1 MDLRRTFD
9 EDAVLYDR
17 VRPRYPEAM
26 FDDLSRLAGMAPGCR
41 VLEIG
46 AGTGIATQP
55 LAERG
60 CRVTAI
66 ELGANMAAV
75 AARKLAGFPHVRV
88 VVDAFEAWPLPAE
101 PFDVVVS
108 ATAWHWLDPAVR
120 VDKAADALRAGG
132 LLAVIETHHIAG
144 GTAAFFADA
153 QLCYQHWDPTTPPG
167 LRLEA
172 ADEIPSDDADLG
184 SGGRFGPSTVREYEW
199 DVTYSSQQYLDVLMS
214 YSGHRA
220 MEPDARDGLLGCIAG
235 LIEGPYGGTI
245 TKRYLTRL
253 RTAKRL

>member
-1 MDLRRTFD
+1 VDLRRTFD
-9 EDAVLYDR
+9 EDAALYDR
-17 VRPRYPEAM
+17 VRPRYPDAM
-26 FDDLSRLAGMAPGCR
+26 FDDLAHLAGMGRGCR

-46 AGTGIATQP
+46 AGTGIATHP
-55 LAERG
+55 LAARG
-60 CRVTAI
+60 CRITAI

-75 AARKLAGFPHVRV
+75 AAHNLSEFPLVRV
-88 VVDAFEAWPLPAE
+88 VVDAFETWPLPAE

-120 VDKAADALRAGG
+120 VDKAAAALRTAGT
-132 LLAVIETHHIAG
+132 LAVIETHHIAG
-144 GTAAFFADA
+144 GTEAFFVDA
-153 QLCYQHWDPTTPPG
+153 QDCYERWDPATPPG

-172 ADEIPSDDADLG
+172 ADEIPSDDADLA

-199 DVTYSSQQYLDVLMS
+199 DVSYSSKKYLDVLMS

-220 MEPDARDGLLGCIAG
+220 MEADARRGLLACIG
-235 LIEGPYGGTI
+235 DLIEGRYAGRI